1 MYAVIKTGGKQYR
14 VATGEKIK
22 VEQIAADVG
31 QEIVICLL
39 YTSDAAD
46 D

>member
-1 MYAVIKTGGKQYR
+1 MNMVVSLPFCPMKQFEDQYQ
-14 VATGEKIK
+14 VFIEFCS
-22 VEQIAADVG
+22 DL
-31 QEIVICLL
+31 IVICLL